1 MLRRNISFSVD
12 TSKLKNERASH
23 GEHYKP
29 TDLEHLANMF
39 THGICIFPS
48 LYGLKIMQERASSPT
63 EVAALLIYGMAL
75 FFLFTTST
83 MYHSLSFAR
92 TKSKLKHCLHIG
104 DRAVIYIFIAAS
116 YTPWLLLKDFGG
128 VDNFFMWVVWVGAV
142 LGIIYQFLFHSKYK
156 SLEVVFYLIIGI
168 CPAYAV
174 THMTD
179 PSGVHELAVG
189 GVIYVAGVLFFKCDG
204 IIPFAHAIWH
214 CFVFLGAFVHFYAIN
229 TYLVGQHGKTENIV
243 DRMV

>member
-1 MLRRNISFSVD
+1 MCEMTFGSIKKSTPCTIHDNR
-12 TSKLKNERASH
+12 LKNERASH

-92 TKSKLKHCLHIG
+92 TK
-104 DRAVIYIFIAAS
+104 R
-116 YTPWLLLKDFGG
+116 LLLKDFGG